1 MNRELAAILD
11 SLTHT
16 QYMMLTVNSGTLE
29 TRSNLVQ
36 SCTVHISDSDSTVRT
51 VKIALCR
58 DEILAWE
65 ARGSSNLERVTCT
78 L

>member
-1 MNRELAAILD
+1 MNKELAAIFD

-16 QYMMLTVNSGTLE
+16 QYMMLTINSGTLE
-29 TRSNLVQ
+29 TRYNTVQ
-36 SCTVHISDSDSTVRT
+36 SCTVHISDSDGTTRT

-58 DEILAWE
+58 DEIIAWQS
-65 ARGSSNLERVTCT
+65 RGSSNVERITCT